1 MSTDNLSELSMS
13 ISQISDERGYWFFR
27 SQGGAYYSDFFK
39 YNFIG
44 IGYNEIS
51 IKDLTF
57 ADEKTVSTHIK
68 SKLSISGK
76 ADKSGYAASHMIRFV
91 HGLKKGDVVIVPDH
105 ASRRVVYGII
115 TSDSP
120 YMKSKNS
127 EDKCPFQKRWDVNWT
142 YQEARH
148 RLNPKLFP
156 IFSSRH
162 IITDISKYAPYID
175 STISDLYIKDE
186 KVHFVIN
193 ILTDN
198 PILRNDFDTFC
209 NYTSFFIDD
218 FERYFGGIPDEEQEI
233 KIGLQSRGRV
243 EIISKTFK
251 GILGFGILVNAV
263 VGGNF
268 EVGAWGL
275 DFKMT
280 NPGILKTWDEY
291 RNSSADRQQKIQVFQ
306 KVLKK
311 MDVDT
316 IRDVDKLLEF
326 YKANTKEKNDTIQ

>member
-1 MSTDNLSELSMS
+1 M
-13 ISQISDERGYWFFR
+13 
-27 SQGGAYYSDFFK
+27 
-39 YNFIG
+39 
-44 IGYNEIS
+44 
-51 IKDLTF
+51 
-57 ADEKTVSTHIK
+57 
-68 SKLSISGK
+68 
-76 ADKSGYAASHMIRFV
+76 
-91 HGLKKGDVVIVPDH
+91 
-105 ASRRVVYGII
+105 
-115 TSDSP
+115 
-120 YMKSKNS
+120 
-127 EDKCPFQKRWDVNWT
+127 
-142 YQEARH
+142 
-148 RLNPKLFP
+148 
-156 IFSSRH
+156 
-162 IITDISKYAPYID
+162 
-175 STISDLYIKDE
+175 
-186 KVHFVIN
+186 IN